1 MRPSNI
7 RCQQSEQGVELA
19 ILGEI
24 TSYTAEQIIAAVNFF
39 RDQPITITVMSGGGD
54 AFASLGLYDFL
65 KGKDV
70 TVRIYGIAAS
80 GAAIIS
86 AAARTT
92 EMAAGAF
99 MMIHNAY
106 SITDGQAQD
115 VLNAMNDRQVE
126 VFAAK
131 SGQRKDKIKKM
142 LEAETFLS
150 ADEAYDMGFVDKVFD
165 PLKIAASLNTMKTME
180 QVMNTTTTDQVVS
193 TTTADQ
199 VVSTTAADLSNEQ
212 AEAEATEEVEVEVPV
227 SAVEAMQAAVRGH
240 LKAKVNVSAKYG
252 AIVAQLTDELKTL
265 KAQLDEANAAVEVA
279 EATAAVDAAQA
290 DAAKAAAEAAQAA
303 AAQAQAEVE
312 ALKATPLETPV
323 VSDAQPTAVVPA
335 APAAPAPNKATAHA
349 ERMAR
354 TLDKLDRKFGL
365 KPNN

>member
-1 MRPSNI
+1 MRPSTI
-7 RCQQSEQGVELA
+7 RCQQSEAGVELA

-24 TSYTAEQIIAAVNFF
+24 TSSTAEQIIAAVNFF

-86 AAARTT
+86 AAAKQT

-99 MMIHNAY
+99 LMIHNAY
-106 SITDGQAQD
+106 SIVDGQGQD
-115 VLNAMNDRQVE
+115 VLDAMNDRQVE

-150 ADEAYDMGFVDKVFD
+150 ADEAYEMGFVDKVFD
-165 PLKIAASLNTMKTME
+165 PLKIAASLNTMKPME
-180 QVMNTTTTDQVVS
+180 QVMNTTTEEVIEQVV
-193 TTTADQ
+193 A
-199 VVSTTAADLSNEQ
+199 AADPGDEHP
-212 AEAEATEEVEVEVPV
+212 EPVVEATEEVEVEVPV

-252 AIVAQLTDELKTL
+252 AIVAQLTDELKAL

-279 EATAAVDAAQA
+279 EAKAAEG

-303 AAQAQAEVE
+303 AAEAQAQVE

-323 VSDAQPTAVVPA
+323 VSDAQPTVVVPA
-335 APAAPAPNKATAHA
+335 AAPAPAPNKATAHA